1 MGHRHAEAKK
11 EAEGLLERIGK
22 SKLSFYTMEGA
33 TEEEQRQMQTMKQN
47 VLRGAREL
55 L

>member
-1 MGHRHAEAKK
+1 MSQRHAEARK

-22 SKLSFYTMEGA
+22 SKLSYYTMEGA
-33 TEEEQRQMQTMKQN
+33 TEEEQKQMQAMKMN
-47 VLRGAREL
+47 VLKGARDL